1 MPETRADLLLVGRVI
16 TADPARPRAGAVAIA
31 GGRIVAVGEASEMK
45 PLRGPRTEVL
55 GGPRAVIVPGFVDA
69 HLHFLAL
76 ARRGGEVD
84 CSIEV
89 VRTVEDILARVRG
102 AAREAPPGSWI
113 LGFGVDEFFLA
124 ERRRPRLSELD
135 RAAPLHPVRLLHR
148 TGHAAM
154 LNTAAMRAAR
164 LDELAGDPRIERNAQ
179 GKATGLIYEQGTA
192 LRGRIPRPDVES
204 LERQVMAASERLASV
219 GVTTFHDPT
228 PGYGEAELAS
238 LCRWAAAGTVWQR
251 VRSYGS
257 TFVPSAP
264 EIESRF
270 AARGIKVM
278 AEEGSDANEVSLR
291 VARADREGAQVAI
304 HAVEHG
310 PLVIAVDALGRLGPE
325 RVRRRGHRIEHAAL
339 VPPGLVGALAAS
351 GATVV
356 THPDFLARFGEKYR
370 SAVPAVERDWLYPLR
385 SFCGAKIPVALGSD
399 APIAPAGPLSAIAA
413 AADRRDSSGERIA
426 GAEAIP
432 AERALVLHTRGGAAA
447 GGDADSLG
455 VLAEGRHGDAVILGD
470 DPTEVPAAE
479 IASIPIEAT
488 VVGGRAWFRA

>member
-1 MPETRADLLLVGRVI
+1 MI

-31 GGRIVAVGEASEMK
+31 GGRIAAVGEASAMK
-45 PLRGPRTEVL
+45 ALRGPRTEVL

-84 CSIEV
+84 CSIEA
-89 VRTVEDILARVRG
+89 VRTVEDILSRVRE
-102 AAREAPPGSWI
+102 AAREATPGGWI

-124 ERRRPRLSELD
+124 ERRLPRRSELD

-148 TGHAAM
+148 TGHAAV
-154 LNTAAMRAAR
+154 LNAAAMRAAG
-164 LDELAGDPRIERNAQ
+164 LEALAGDPRIERDAE
-179 GKATGLIYEQGTA
+179 GKPTGLVYEQGA
-192 LRGRIPRPDVES
+192 LLRGRIPRPDVES
-204 LERQVMAASERLASV
+204 MRRQAIAASDRLASL
-219 GVTTFHDPT
+219 GVTTFHDPS
-228 PGYGEAELAS
+228 PGYGAAEVAS
-238 LCRWAAAGTVWQR
+238 LRGWAEAGKVRQR

-264 EIESRF
+264 EPEGRF
-270 AARGIKVM
+270 AARGIKVIV
-278 AEEGSDANEVSLR
+278 EEGSDANEVSLR

-310 PLVIAVDALGRLGPE
+310 PLAIAVDALGRLGRE
-325 RVRRRGHRIEHAAL
+325 RVRRRGHRIEHATL
-339 VPPGLVGALAAS
+339 VPPGLVGALAAC

-370 SAVPAVERDWLYPLR
+370 SEVPAVEQDWLYPLR
-385 SFCGAKIPVALGSD
+385 SLCGAKIPVALGSD

-426 GAEAIP
+426 GSEAIP
-432 AERALVLHTRGGAAA
+432 AERALRLHTRGGAAA

-455 VLAEGRHGDAVILGD
+455 VLAEGRHGDVVILGR

-488 VVGGRAWFRA
+488 VVGGRVWFRA